1 MSDMEI
7 RICEYQV
14 PEVISFNYEEIKAEL
29 QKKMDEYASC
39 VYTDDTV
46 KEAKADR
53 AYLNNLKKSIN
64 AKRLELEREY
74 NRPFTEFKAKINEI
88 IGIIDKPIEI
98 IDTRVKEFEAEQK
111 EKRKGEVVAYIAENT
126 ENAEL
131 FDLAWDDKWLNTSTS
146 MKKVRETI
154 AELDARFTRELNILK
169 EISEYSFEA
178 IEKYK
183 HTLDLTAAI
192 EETKRLA
199 AQAQRKAEFEAKRTE
214 EKEELP
220 FAPGEKKITFAPE
233 KTFIPPTGEGFLPF
247 DDKPAVAADTEV
259 RLRLW
264 IAPGG
269 KNRLFNLLQS
279 NGFVFEEM

>member
-1 MSDMEI
+1 MENMEI
-7 RICEYQV
+7 KVNEYQV
-14 PEVISFNYEEIKAEL
+14 PEAISFNYEEIKAAL

-53 AYLNNLKKSIN
+53 AYLNNLKKTIN

-74 NRPFTEFKAKINEI
+74 NKPFSEFKAKINEI

-98 IDTRVKEFEAEQK
+98 IDSRVKEFEAEQK
-111 EKRKGEVVAYIAENT
+111 EKRRAEVVAYIAENT

-131 FDLAWDDKWLNTSTS
+131 FDLAWDNAWLNASTS
-146 MKKVRETI
+146 MKKVREAI
-154 AELDARFTRELNILK
+154 SELDDRFTRELAILRD
-169 EISEYSFEA
+169 ISEYSFEA

-183 HTLDLTAAI
+183 QTLDLTAAL

-199 AQAQRKAEFEAKRTE
+199 AQAKRKAEFEAKKAE

-220 FAPGEKKITFAPE
+220 FEPE
-233 KTFIPPTGEGFLPF
+233 QPVFIPPISEGFLPF
-247 DDKPAVAADTEV
+247 DDAPVVAKNDEPVASAEEV
-259 RLRLW
+259 KLRLW
-264 IAPGG
+264 ISPGE
-269 KNRLFNLLQS
+269 KSRLFNLLQS
-279 NGFVFEEM
+279 NHFVFEEL